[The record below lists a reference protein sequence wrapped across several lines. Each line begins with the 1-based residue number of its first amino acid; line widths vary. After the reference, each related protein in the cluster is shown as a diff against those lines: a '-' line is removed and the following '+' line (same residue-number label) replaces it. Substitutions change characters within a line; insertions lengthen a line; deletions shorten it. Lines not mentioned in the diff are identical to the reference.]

1 MHFGVFQNSWGFF
14 FHFLIFLVFLL
25 FFYLSLQGFYL
36 DLNFLLGFQYVLI
49 TCSFFNFHLSKS
61 KSHLDRVTPNYLYF
75 YFSLRIDL
83 FNGCYLLEIR
93 WKFSFY
99 TLFLKCFV
107 SISVTFE
114 WAGVF
119 CWLSLRQCK
128 CYYLS
133 HLHCFTS
140 IMFFIHLRKQF
151 RKIFEQKYL

>member
-1 MHFGVFQNSWGFF
+1 MPELLVADRKYFLHIMSHFTLWILVFFKIHEAFF
-14 FHFLIFLVFLL
+14 SFYFLILLVFLL

-36 DLNFLLGFQYVLI
+36 DLNFLLGFQHVLI

-61 KSHLDRVTPNYLYF
+61 KSHLDRISPNSLYF

-99 TLFLKCFV
+99 SLFFKCFV

-119 CWLSLRQCK
+119 CWPSLRQCK
-128 CYYLS
+128 CY
-133 HLHCFTS
+133 
-140 IMFFIHLRKQF
+140 
-151 RKIFEQKYL
+151 